1 MSLST
6 TSSLAVDLQPGRP
19 PLLEADPAGD
29 TPGWVV
35 EYRDALRAV
44 VAEHGS
50 LLVRGLGVRDAEETA
65 AIFNGLATG
74 LMAEREAFAPRQSY
88 ADGVCSSTKW
98 PPNQQMCMHHELSDG
113 GHYFLRTR
121 PSATARAVLCHRAA
135 GSPVSAGR

>member
-6 TSSLAVDLQPGRP
+6 TSPLAVDLRPGRP

-29 TPGWVV
+29 TPGWVA
-35 EYRDALRAV
+35 EHREALRAV

-74 LMAEREAFAPRQSY
+74 LMAEQEAFAPRQSY
-88 ADGVCSSTKW
+88 ADGVYSSTKW
-98 PPNQQMCMHHELSDG
+98 PPNQQMCMHHELSYALRFPALMLFACLSAPTDG
-113 GHYFLRTR
+113 G
-121 PSATARAVLCHRAA
+121 ATAVADA
-135 GSPVSAGR
+135 